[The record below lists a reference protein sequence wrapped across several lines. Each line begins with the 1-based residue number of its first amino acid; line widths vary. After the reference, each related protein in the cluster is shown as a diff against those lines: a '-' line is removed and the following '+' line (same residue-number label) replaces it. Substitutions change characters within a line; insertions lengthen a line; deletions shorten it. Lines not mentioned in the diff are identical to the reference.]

1 MGFLDFLLSKRQ
13 KQNKAATRIALES
26 GLFVMCPVCHG
37 VTESKNPQA
46 YRDATTALVKQTIS
60 EDHADALLFQRDEEA
75 IHQAILRVTRD
86 LPYHCTCESI

>member
-46 YRDATTALVKQTIS
+46 YRDATAALVKQTIS
-60 EDHADALLFQRDEEA
+60 EGHADALLFQRDGAA
-75 IHQAILRVTRD
+75 IHQAILRVARD